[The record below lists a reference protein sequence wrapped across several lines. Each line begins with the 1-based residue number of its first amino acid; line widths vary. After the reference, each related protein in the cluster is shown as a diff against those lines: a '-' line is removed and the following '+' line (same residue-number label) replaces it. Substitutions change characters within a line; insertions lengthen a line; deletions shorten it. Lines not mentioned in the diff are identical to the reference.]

1 MSVRS
6 VNPNKENC
14 LSLSISGD
22 ITWKSVQNIMFIKTD
37 ELENFVASIEIS
49 SPPSPI
55 DVTIDLSKV
64 KKVDMCALAFILEI
78 EKKIVSLAKKNF
90 LYLNLVWLNVP
101 SNLISLADLC
111 GLAKNLGFK

>member
-14 LSLSISGD
+14 LSLNISGD
-22 ITWKSVQNIMFIKTD
+22 ITWKSVQNILSIKTD
-37 ELENFVASIEIS
+37 ELEGFVANIEIS
-49 SPPSPI
+49 STPSSM

-78 EKKIVSLAKKNF
+78 EKKIASLTKKNF

>member
-1 MSVRS
+1 MTVRS

-55 DVTIDLSKV
+55 DVTIDLTKV
-64 KKVDMCALAFILEI
+64 KKVDMCALAFILEMF
-78 EKKIVSLAKKNF
+78 ATF
-90 LYLNLVWLNVP
+90 
-101 SNLISLADLC
+101 
-111 GLAKNLGFK
+111 